1 MPLIADDMEQA
12 PDVSDLDFLDIYRR
26 FNMHVTLTRCF
37 EFVDCRVGSVEF
49 KSSHEEI
56 LLHFQNPNETF
67 HKNIFPTL
75 SRCMTD
81 RCA

>member
-37 EFVDCRVGSVEF
+37 EFVDCRVGSVKF

-56 LLHFQNPNETF
+56 LLRFQNANG
-67 HKNIFPTL
+67 IFTKIFFQPC
-75 SRCMTD
+75 RG
-81 RCA
+81 A